1 MILFGLQNKTKETL
15 SSVNGIGVVPSLPIP
30 SINSICYYIKIDIG
44 TYTHMKQKLKDRYK
58 IRVFDFIM
66 TLNTWYFVYELIRME
81 LFGKYSKNFNR
92 KIEEW
97 NEENR

>member
-1 MILFGLQNKTKETL
+1 
-15 SSVNGIGVVPSLPIP
+15 
-30 SINSICYYIKIDIG
+30 
-44 TYTHMKQKLKDRYK
+44 MKQKLTDRYK

-92 KIEEW
+92 RIEEW
-97 NEENR
+97 NEENRKERMCKT